1 MKHVRCLMDLLE
13 LTPFCQLAFVF
24 GRSCKVRHATSE
36 HIWFLS
42 LSLSRRI
49 QHHKLP
55 IHPTNHWD
63 IGQALCYC
71 MQWTWIWAFWSWFLQ
86 DWLTMDT
93 TLYHMWSFSGNV
105 CCNPWVGYRCSQ
117 SYWCGSIAGQEK
129 LMCVSLGP
137 HTTHVCK
144 LPVPFYSG
152 QHSFFQAHSDG
163 KRCNQGLY
171 AIVVGLERS
180 IEFGPE

>member
-1 MKHVRCLMDLLE
+1 MPLLSTFDFWVWASVGESNTTSYQSTILISGTLIKLYIIVCSKLEFGPFGLDFLTSRLTYYGHNTLSHVILFSKCL
-13 LTPFCQLAFVF
+13 
-24 GRSCKVRHATSE
+24 
-36 HIWFLS
+36 
-42 LSLSRRI
+42 
-49 QHHKLP
+49 
-55 IHPTNHWD
+55 
-63 IGQALCYC
+63 
-71 MQWTWIWAFWSWFLQ
+71 LQ
-86 DWLTMDT
+86 SM
-93 TLYHMWSFSGNV
+93 
-105 CCNPWVGYRCSQ
+105 VGYRCSQ

-163 KRCNQGLY
+163 ERCNQGLY
-171 AIVVGLERS
+171 AIVAGLERS